1 MSWNWLLSIN
11 LTRTFEYFRVF
22 FILIRTTTR
31 NIGLQTKVTVNIKK
45 NWKKNGFTLYW
56 CFHFTYSPFKIIF
69 NSVTSMCVCMLKYAY
84 QFAKKMIMIMI
95 IKIQPLD
102 KLSTANFI
110 HVQQDCMPQN
120 TMLNLSWH
128 IHFGYSWMAICGI
141 TCKATPR
148 FSLRA
153 CISFSV

>member
-1 MSWNWLLSIN
+1 MWVGTGILSIN
-11 LTRTFEYFRVF
+11 LTRTFQYFRVFF

-45 NWKKNGFTLYW
+45 KMEKNVFTLYW

-69 NSVTSMCVCMLKYAY
+69 NSVTSMYVCMLKYAY

-95 IKIQPLD
+95 MKIQPLD

-110 HVQQDCMPQN
+110 HVQQELYAPKYYVKPFLAYTFLIQ
-120 TMLNLSWH
+120 LNGHMWH
-128 IHFGYSWMAICGI
+128 YM
-141 TCKATPR
+141 
-148 FSLRA
+148 
-153 CISFSV
+153 